1 MKTLISLVLFV
12 TILISGCVQGKS
24 KQAEPAPTPA
34 ETPVVEAS
42 PSPDAVPE
50 ETPVAEATPE
60 PTPAAT
66 PEPTPTPIPYDYTL
80 PVAESEPV
88 DEAWFAD
95 AVMIGDSRT
104 DGMRLY
110 SGMRGVDFLCYKG
123 LSVFEVMDD
132 KQVIQTADGKKG
144 VLQALGEK
152 QYGKVYISL
161 GVNELGYNY
170 DQGYADTYSAMVDKI
185 RQLQPDA
192 DIYLQLL
199 IPINTQK
206 CAETKQPYYVT
217 NKQIGIYN
225 DIIRKIAVEKQ
236 VYLLNVGEIYVDENG
251 EMFYDASFDGIH
263 FNKAGYKQWY
273 EYLKTHT
280 VKEDVQ

>member
-1 MKTLISLVLFV
+1 MKTLISLILFI
-12 TILISGCVQGKS
+12 TIMISGCVREQEEKS
-24 KQAEPAPTPA
+24 APAPTPA
-34 ETPVVEAS
+34 QTPASETAAP
-42 PSPDAVPE
+42 PDDVPE
-50 ETPVAEATPE
+50 ETPAVTVTPE
-60 PTPAAT
+60 PTPTVT
-66 PEPTPTPIPYDYTL
+66 PEPTPTPVPYDYTQ
-80 PVAESEPV
+80 PVAQSEPV
-88 DEAWFAD
+88 DDAWFAD

-123 LSVFEVMDD
+123 LSVFEVMSD

-152 QYGKVYISL
+152 QYAKVYISL

-192 DIYLQLL
+192 DLYLQLL
-199 IPINTQK
+199 IPVNEQK
-206 CAETKQPYYVT
+206 CRETNQPYYVT

-236 VYLLNVGEIYVDENG
+236 VYLLNVGEIFVDEAG
-251 EMFYDASFDGIH
+251 EMFYDASFDGVH
-263 FNKAGYKQWY
+263 FNKSGYKQWY